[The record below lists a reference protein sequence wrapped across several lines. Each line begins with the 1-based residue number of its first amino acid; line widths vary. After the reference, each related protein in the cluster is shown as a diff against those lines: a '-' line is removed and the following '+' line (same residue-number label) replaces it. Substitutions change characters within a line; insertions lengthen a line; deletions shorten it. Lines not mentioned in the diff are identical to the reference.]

1 MSLLPANLGFY
12 ETMED
17 IESLPLSS
25 SLLPASSFATISND
39 LTDKINAIIEDYK
52 TRTND
57 QNISKS
63 ELDKLTNQIIMLLI
77 IAEYPGITHL
87 ENYLLFEEFFS
98 DADLNIISSSVFY
111 VGGQSIFVIPLNISQ
126 RRLLSLLLLYSREYP
141 EPKKG
146 FIYTDSE
153 DPIKELIISIIKK
166 IPTPDDLALN
176 SSDIFKRAFI
186 QFFTKDPSDKQ
197 NEIDWR
203 RKKQSYIDAVI
214 DGSAMV
220 KIYKEKYLDKANLD
234 ESISDETIKERT
246 KIFLQNSNITPPTP
260 VSLTP
265 VSPTSG
271 SPTSGSPTPPE
282 EEIYELP
289 ISYIFSFL
297 TDAEKE
303 IMRNKKEVCEV
314 VKDLY
319 HDGEMIPKM
328 NVKPYF
334 LEGNPSIEEI
344 TTYLDITGPKVLDIK
359 IDEKKRQRLR
369 SPSRSVPRDYG
380 NRKKNKRGGK
390 KTRNAKNNKNMQ
402 KYTKTHKKTRKQGD

>member
-1 MSLLPANLGFY
+1 MSSLPENLGFY

-25 SLLPASSFATISND
+25 SLLPSSSFTSFTTYGD
-39 LTDKINAIIEDYK
+39 LTDKINTMIEDYK
-52 TRTND
+52 KRTNES
-57 QNISKS
+57 NISKS
-63 ELDKLTNQIIMLLI
+63 ELDKLNNQIIMLLI
-77 IAEYPGITHL
+77 MSQYPGISHL

-98 DADLNIISSSVFY
+98 DADLNNVSSTVFENNG
-111 VGGQSIFVIPLNISQ
+111 VKLFVIPPNISQ

-153 DPIKELIISIIKK
+153 DPIKELIISIIKE

-197 NEIDWR
+197 KEIDWR
-203 RKKQSYIDAVI
+203 MKKQSYIDAVI

-234 ESISDETIKERT
+234 ESISDVTIKERT
-246 KIFLQNSNITPPTP
+246 KRFLQNPNITPPTP
-260 VSLTP
+260 VT
-265 VSPTSG
+265 
-271 SPTSGSPTPPE
+271 PTPPE

-303 IMRNKKEVCEV
+303 IMSNQKEVCEV

-344 TTYLDITGPKVLDIK
+344 TTYLDITGPKVLDKK
-359 IDEKKRQRLR
+359 IDEKKRERLR

-390 KTRNAKNNKNMQ
+390 KTRNAKNNKNIQ
-402 KYTKTHKKTRKQGD
+402 KDTKTHKKTRKQSD